1 MSFRAI
7 VFRINLKRAQRI
19 NALKGFRKRRI
30 MVASE
35 SKRKLFSKF
44 DESQSF
50 KTVDQRV
57 DHAPESQLRIG
68 MDSET
73 ISLLS
78 QSRRMSR
85 NQTNNPI
92 KVPAAKIAMQSSNR
106 RTPRSLS
113 KVLQTT
119 I

>member
-7 VFRINLKRAQRI
+7 VFRINLKRAKRI
-19 NALKGFRKRRI
+19 IALKGFRKRRI
-30 MVASE
+30 TAASE

-44 DESQSF
+44 DENQSS

-57 DHAPESQLRIG
+57 DHEPELQLRIE

-73 ISLLS
+73 ISLCSLS
-78 QSRRMSR
+78 RKMSR
-85 NQTNNPI
+85 KQTSNPI
-92 KVPAAKIAMQSSNR
+92 KVPVAKIATQSSNR
-106 RTPRSLS
+106 RTPSSLS